1 MWRSWIL
8 YQCLVYS
15 KALRTRYIPISTF
28 HFLAWLDMDNTNV
41 VFYRRGKQNL
51 ELVLR
56 DTLAFGVAHKI
67 CNGVI
72 FFMIFIGM
80 KSQTGSQFLQ
90 LNKRMTIH
98 LFNVVCE
105 VTYQTNWGN
114 HLWQCRKQLKI
125 PESHFYIEGLV
136 SSWWQMIIFITLPL
150 LPFRRVSEIWDLST
164 DPSRVAP
171 VTSEFNPHT
180 NVNL

>member
-1 MWRSWIL
+1 M
-8 YQCLVYS
+8 Y
-15 KALRTRYIPISTF
+15 
-28 HFLAWLDMDNTNV
+28 NTNV

-98 LFNVVCE
+98 LFNVVCDISNQLRE
-105 VTYQTNWGN
+105 SFVT
-114 HLWQCRKQLKI
+114 
-125 PESHFYIEGLV
+125 
-136 SSWWQMIIFITLPL
+136 M
-150 LPFRRVSEIWDLST
+150 
-164 DPSRVAP
+164 
-171 VTSEFNPHT
+171 
-180 NVNL
+180 